1 MDKKAVSKR
10 STLNRKKWEY
20 FAQKI
25 RESLKGIPY
34 DLPRGGVSIEVVNT
48 KKSRI
53 FFLNREPLFVE
64 RKNRIVPS
72 LINEEI
78 LSKLPSVIVDQGAVP
93 FLCAGANVMAP
104 GVRQVEGE
112 FSPGQLVV
120 VREERFNKSLI
131 IGSAIVGSKEMEVQP
146 KGKVIENIHYVGDD
160 AWQEFT

>member
-1 MDKKAVSKR
+1 MVKRAVSKR
-10 STLNRKKWEY
+10 TTLNRKKWEY

-34 DLPRGGVSIEVVNT
+34 DPPRGAISVEVINT
-48 KKSRI
+48 KKSKI
-53 FFLNREPLFVE
+53 FFLNRKPLFVE

-72 LINEEI
+72 LINKEI
-78 LSKLPSVIVDQGAVP
+78 LSRLPSVVVDQGAVP

-112 FSPGQLVV
+112 FSPRQLVV
-120 VREERFNKSLI
+120 VREERFHKSLI
-131 IGSAIVGSKEMEVQP
+131 VGSAIVRSEEMEIQS

>member
-1 MDKKAVSKR
+1 MGKRAVSKR
-10 STLNRKKWEY
+10 STLNRKKWEH

-25 RESLKGIPY
+25 RESLRGIQY
-34 DLPRGGVSIEVVNT
+34 DLPRGAVSTEVVNT

-64 RKNRIVPS
+64 RKSRIVPS
-72 LINEEI
+72 LINEEV
-78 LSKLPSVIVDQGAVP
+78 LSKLPAVIVDQGAVP

-104 GVRQVEGE
+104 GIRQVEGE

-120 VREERFNKSLI
+120 VREERFYKSLI
-131 IGSAIVGSKEMEVQP
+131 VGSAIVGSEEMKIQP
-146 KGKVIENIHYVGDD
+146 KGKAIENIHYIGDE

>member
-1 MDKKAVSKR
+1 MVKRTVSKR
-10 STLNRKKWEY
+10 SSLNRKKWEY
-20 FAQKI
+20 VAQKI
-25 RESLKGIPY
+25 RESLRGIPY
-34 DLPRGGVSIEVVNT
+34 DLPQGAVGTEVTNT

-72 LINEEI
+72 LINEDM
-78 LSKLPSVIVDQGAVP
+78 LSRLSSVVVDQGAVP

-104 GVRQVEGE
+104 GVRQIKGE

-120 VREERFNKSLI
+120 VREERFHKSLI
-131 IGSAIVGSKEMEVQP
+131 VGSAIVGSEEMKTQT